1 MNGILLTSKSMT
13 YAQQMKKALDRNG
26 FFAEI
31 VRPDTELTKGSCA
44 YAVNVSQKFLPEVL
58 DVLRLNKTPPVR
70 VILIEGKKLYRELRV

>member
-13 YAQQMKKALDRNG
+13 YAQQMKKVIERKG

-44 YAVNVSQKFLPEVL
+44 YAVNISQKFLPEVL
-58 DVLRLNKTPPVR
+58 DILRLNKVPPVR
-70 VILIEGKKLYRELRV
+70 VILIEGKKLYRELRI

>member
-13 YAQQMKKALDRNG
+13 YAQQMKKALERNG
-26 FFAEI
+26 FLAEI

-58 DVLRLNKTPPVR
+58 DVLRLNKIPPVR